1 MSALKRTRPHS
12 REGTEAL
19 VAISNAVPIGRA
31 TVVMVGGMAP
41 GTVVTSLRLL
51 SLL

>member
-1 MSALKRTRPHS
+1 MSALKRIRPHS
-12 REGTEAL
+12 REVTEAL
-19 VAISNAVPIGRA
+19 VAISNAARIGRA
-31 TVVMVGGMAP
+31 TVVMVAGMAL